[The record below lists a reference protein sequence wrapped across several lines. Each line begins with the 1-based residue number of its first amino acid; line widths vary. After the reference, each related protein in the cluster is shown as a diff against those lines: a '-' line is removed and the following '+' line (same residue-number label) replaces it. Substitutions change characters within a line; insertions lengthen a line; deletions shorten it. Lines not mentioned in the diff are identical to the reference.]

1 MNMGDN
7 TKTFKAVRK
16 SANTTSSECKYHFKN
31 LVFEGGGVKGIAYV
45 GALEKLNERGILQNI
60 ERVAGTSAGA
70 MVAVLVG
77 LGYNAKDI
85 CDILWSINFQNF
97 MDSSWGYI
105 RDINRLINDYGWYKG
120 DFVRDLMGGDI
131 KDKTGDSETTFGQL
145 QAMKEKGKPFKDI
158 HLIGADLSTG
168 YSKVFN
174 ADTTPDVKIADAA
187 RVSMSIPLFFA
198 AVKGV
203 NGDDHVYVDGG
214 LLDNFAV
221 KVFDRLNYV
230 YDEVNARRTEYY
242 KKYNDALAA
251 LNNRPKMRGVPAIN
265 EYVYNKETLGFRL
278 DGQEEIAMFLDP
290 NAEPKVREIKTLFSY
305 TKILV
310 TTLIDFQNNVHLHTD
325 DWQRTI
331 YIDSLGVSS
340 TDFDISEST
349 KNSLVEAGRA
359 FTEAYFE
366 WYDNDEEKANK

>member
-1 MNMGDN
+1 MGDN
-7 TKTFKAVRK
+7 IKTIRIKRTATL
-16 SANTTSSECKYHFKN
+16 SLNNTNKYHFKN

-45 GALEKLNERGILQNI
+45 GVLEKLDERGILENI

-77 LGYNAKDI
+77 LGYSAKDI
-85 CDILWSINFQNF
+85 SDILWDNNFQNF
-97 MDSSWGYI
+97 MDISWGYI

-120 DFVRDLMGGDI
+120 DFFRNLMGGYI
-131 KDKTGDSETTFGQL
+131 KDKTGDSETTFAQL
-145 QAMKEKGKPFKDI
+145 EAMREKGKPFREI

-174 ADTTPDVKIADAA
+174 ATTTPDVKIADAA
-187 RVSMSIPLFFA
+187 RISMSIPLFFA
-198 AVKGV
+198 AVKGA

-214 LLDNFAV
+214 LLDNFAI

-230 YDEVNARRTEYY
+230 YDEANARRTEYY
-242 KKYNDALAA
+242 RRYNEALLAM
-251 LNNRPKMRGVPAIN
+251 NNRPKMGGSTPVN

-278 DGQEEIAMFLDP
+278 DGQDEIAMFLDP

-340 TDFDISEST
+340 TDFDIPDST
-349 KNSLVEAGRA
+349 KRDLVEAGRA
-359 FTEAYFE
+359 FTEAYFK
-366 WYDNDEEKANK
+366 WYDNDEAKANK